1 MRAFAALA
9 VVPLDFGPRPIWPQL
24 LQIGLGGVAI
34 VLLICVLVR
43 TRRRNRALAQQQRD
57 NQSREVR

>member
-1 MRAFAALA
+1 MRVLLALA
-9 VVPLDFGPRPIWPQL
+9 VVYLDFCPRPIWPQL

-34 VLLICVLVR
+34 VFLFCVLVR
-43 TRRRNRALAQQQRD
+43 TRRRRNALAQLQRD